1 MAELTLPN
9 LISADDALALHGQDN
24 TLFLDATW
32 TYPGGPQPRTDQVI
46 EGAIGFDIDKI
57 ADANSSLP
65 HTLPSAEDFGQLVG
79 ALEIS
84 NSTRLVVYDRMGV
97 FTAPRVWWMFKTMGH
112 DNVTVLNG
120 GMPAWTAAGGP
131 STDALV
137 RPAGP
142 ANYQARLDEKRI
154 ASLETVSLAVKA
166 RDHTILDARSLQRF
180 SGSGA
185 EPRPGMRPGHM
196 PGATNLFFGNLMDSN
211 GALDADKLPAHLLAA
226 DSKPVITTCGSGVTA
241 CILALALEE
250 KGVHSR
256 VYDGSWT
263 QWGSRD
269 DLPVVTG
276 PGA

>member
-9 LISADDALALHGQDN
+9 LVSAEAALAFYGEDN

-32 TYPGGPQPRTDQVI
+32 TYPGGPQPLTDQVV

-57 ADANSSLP
+57 ADAHSSLP
-65 HTLPSAEDFGQLVG
+65 HTLPTAGDFGHLVG
-79 ALEIS
+79 ALGIS
-84 NSTRLVVYDRMGV
+84 TNTRLVVYDRMGV

-112 DNVTVLNG
+112 ANITVLNG
-120 GMPAWTAAGGP
+120 GMSAWMTAGGP
-131 STDALV
+131 SADALA

-142 ANYQARLDEKRI
+142 ANYQAQLDDRRI
-154 ASLETVSLAVKA
+154 ASIKAMKSAVDA
-166 RDHTILDARSLQRF
+166 RDHRILDARSPQRF

-196 PGATNLFFGNLMDSN
+196 PGATNFFFGELMDET
-211 GALDADKLPAHLLAA
+211 GALDVNKLPPSFLAG

-241 CILALALEE
+241 CILTLALEE

-256 VYDGSWT
+256 VYDGSWS

-269 DLPVVTG
+269 DLPVETG
-276 PGA
+276 TGA